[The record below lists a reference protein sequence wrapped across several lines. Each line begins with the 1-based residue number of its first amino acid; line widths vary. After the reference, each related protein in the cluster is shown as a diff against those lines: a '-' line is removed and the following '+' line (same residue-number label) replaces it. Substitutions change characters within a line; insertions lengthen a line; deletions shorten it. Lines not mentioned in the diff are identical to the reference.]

1 MATPQPAVLN
11 RNMGQ
16 HQWYVHLSRM
26 DGADMGVI
34 KSAVQQLRQD
44 CADKGINLTIGLG
57 PSLLADLTDDVPNDF
72 QPYETFK
79 SIDGSGKE
87 AKGTPGRTPV
97 LAEQRKKR

>member
-16 HQWYVHLSRM
+16 HQWYVHLSRL

-34 KSAVQQLRQD
+34 KSAVQQLRKD

-57 PSLLADLTDDVPNDF
+57 PSAPLGPHGRCAQRFPALRNVPLD
-72 QPYETFK
+72 
-79 SIDGSGKE
+79 
-87 AKGTPGRTPV
+87 
-97 LAEQRKKR
+97 

>member
-16 HQWYVHLSRM
+16 HQWYVHLSRL

-34 KSAVQQLRQD
+34 KSAVQQLRKD

-57 PSLLADLTDDVPNDF
+57 PSLLSDLTDDGPTISSPTKRSIRSMEVVRKPRA
-72 QPYETFK
+72 PRK
-79 SIDGSGKE
+79 SSCSG
-87 AKGTPGRTPV
+87 
-97 LAEQRKKR
+97 